1 MLEGEHCCEGVTGA
15 AAIDVIL
22 NGEKPADPTQIA
34 GKFTGGD
41 AGVAADAWRAKRAL
55 HDEDRDSAKSVL
67 SHVASA
73 RDVESR
79 PRV

>member
-1 MLEGEHCCEGVTGA
+1 MLLFVLNLVHRPPSDIGCGVSRRCGLMALEGEHCCEGVTGA

-41 AGVAADAWRAKRAL
+41 ARVAADA
-55 HDEDRDSAKSVL
+55 
-67 SHVASA
+67 
-73 RDVESR
+73 
-79 PRV
+79 